1 MNPHNSKLITQ
12 SFVGVDLGGTK
23 IAASVVDATSGAV
36 LARQIIPTEAQAG
49 PDAVL
54 ARMGELILS
63 VGRAAG
69 LAPEQIGAV
78 GVGVPGPFDQATGQT
93 IFLPN
98 LAGMWRG
105 VRVRDG
111 LRRAVDRPIWLIND
125 ARAFVLAEATF
136 GAGRGANT
144 VVGLTIGTGIG
155 GGIAIGGRLHLGIDG
170 TAGEVG
176 HMTIDPHGQP
186 CGCGNRGCLE
196 TFASGPSIA
205 TLGIRATL
213 TGVPTQIG
221 ELAGHDLNKITPEII
236 LQAADAGDHVA
247 REILERAGAALGV
260 GVANLVTVLSPDC
273 VILGG
278 SVACLGEWLF
288 APVRAAVRERCRAIP
303 VDQVRIIPAALGGDA
318 GSIGA
323 AIWAS
328 QQAEDRG
335 LRTE

>member
-1 MNPHNSKLITQ
+1 MMTTRNSKRKTHTFI
-12 SFVGVDLGGTK
+12 GVDLGGTK
-23 IAASVVDATSGAV
+23 IAAAVVDAGSGAV
-36 LARQIIPTEAQAG
+36 AARESIPTEAHAG
-49 PDAVL
+49 PDVVL

-105 VRVRDG
+105 VRVRDS
-111 LRRAVDRPIWLIND
+111 LQRAVDLPIWLIND

-136 GAGRGANT
+136 GAGRGAST

-176 HMTIDPHGQP
+176 HMTIDPHGSP

-205 TLGIRATL
+205 TQGMRATL
-213 TGVPTQIG
+213 TGVPTQISA
-221 ELAGHDLNKITPEII
+221 LVDHDLNKITPEII
-236 LQAADAGDHVA
+236 LQAADAGDLVA
-247 REILERAGAALGV
+247 REILGRAGAALGV

-273 VILGG
+273 VVLGG
-278 SVACLGEWLF
+278 SVARLGEWLF
-288 APVRAAVRERCRAIP
+288 GPVRAAVRERCRAIP
-303 VDQVRIIPAALGGDA
+303 VEQVRIVSAALGADA

-328 QQAEDRG
+328 QQLGVLSSEF
-335 LRTE
+335 

>member
-1 MNPHNSKLITQ
+1 MTTTQSSVLRPQ

-23 IAASVVDATSGAV
+23 IAAAVVDVRSGAV
-36 LARQIIPTEAQAG
+36 TARESIPTEAQAG

-54 ARMGELILS
+54 ARMGELVLS

-105 VRVRDG
+105 VRVREQ
-111 LRRAVDRPIWLIND
+111 LRRTVDRPIWLIND

-136 GAGRGANT
+136 GAGHAANT

-205 TLGIRATL
+205 TLGIRAAL

-221 ELAGHDLNKITPEII
+221 ELADHDLNKITPEII
-236 LQAADAGDHVA
+236 LQAAEAGDQVA
-247 REILERAGAALGV
+247 REILGRAAAALGV

-278 SVACLGEWLF
+278 SVARLGEWLF
-288 APVRAAVRERCRAIP
+288 GPVRAAVRERCRAIP
-303 VDQVRIIPAALGGDA
+303 VEQLRIIPAALGGDA

-328 QQAEDRG
+328 QQF
-335 LRTE
+335 

>member
-1 MNPHNSKLITQ
+1 MTTRNAKLKPHTFI
-12 SFVGVDLGGTK
+12 GVDLGGTK
-23 IAASVVDATSGAV
+23 IAAAVVHVDSGAV
-36 LARQIIPTEAQAG
+36 VARQSIPTEAHAG

-69 LAPEQIGAV
+69 LMPEQIGAV

-111 LRRAVDRPIWLIND
+111 LQRVVDLPIWLIND
-125 ARAFVLAEATF
+125 ARAFVLAEARF
-136 GAGRGANT
+136 GAGRDAST

-155 GGIAIGGRLHLGIDG
+155 GGIVIGGRLHLGIDG

-176 HMTIDPHGQP
+176 HMTIDPHGSP

-205 TLGIRATL
+205 TQGIRATL

-221 ELAGHDLNKITPEII
+221 GLADYDLNNITPEII
-236 LQAADAGDHVA
+236 LQAADAGDLVA
-247 REILERAGAALGV
+247 CEILGRAGAALGV
-260 GVANLVTVLSPDC
+260 GVANLVTVLSPNC
-273 VILGG
+273 VVLGG
-278 SVACLGEWLF
+278 SVARMGEWLF
-288 APVRAAVRERCRAIP
+288 GPVRTAVRERCRAIP
-303 VDQVRIIPAALGGDA
+303 VEQVRIVPAALGGDA

-328 QQAEDRG
+328 QMEN
-335 LRTE
+335 

>member
-1 MNPHNSKLITQ
+1 MTTIQNSKLKTQ
-12 SFVGVDLGGTK
+12 NFIGVDLGGTK
-23 IAASVVDATSGAV
+23 IAASVVDVDSGAIM
-36 LARQIIPTEAQAG
+36 ARQVIPTESQAG

-54 ARMGELILS
+54 GRMGALIRS
-63 VGRAAG
+63 VAREAG
-69 LAPEQIGAV
+69 LAPRQIGAV

-105 VRVRDG
+105 VQVRDR
-111 LRRAVDRPIWLIND
+111 LKRAIDRPIWLIND

-205 TLGIRATL
+205 TLGMRAAL
-213 TGVPTQIG
+213 MGVPTRIG
-221 ELAGHDLNKITPEII
+221 ELAGHDLNTITPEII
-236 LQAADAGDHVA
+236 LQAAEAGDDVA
-247 REILERAGAALGV
+247 GDILGRAGAALGV

-278 SVACLGEWLF
+278 SVARLGEWLF

-303 VDQVRIIPAALGGDA
+303 VEQVRIVPAVLGGNA

-323 AIWAS
+323 AVWAS
-328 QQAEDRG
+328 QKNKEQ
-335 LRTE
+335 

>member
-1 MNPHNSKLITQ
+1 MAPSSSQLLTPHYL
-12 SFVGVDLGGTK
+12 GVDLGGTK
-23 IAASVVDATSGAV
+23 IAAAVVDVASGAV
-36 LARQIIPTEAQAG
+36 AARASIPTEAHAG

-54 ARMGELILS
+54 ARMGGLILEVS
-63 VGRAAG
+63 RAAG
-69 LAPEQIGAV
+69 LTRGQIGAV

-111 LRRAVDRPIWLIND
+111 LRRAVDLPIWLIND

-136 GAGRGANT
+136 GAGRGAST
-144 VVGLTIGTGIG
+144 VAGLTIGTGIG

-170 TAGEVG
+170 TAGEIG

-205 TLGIRATL
+205 TQGIRAAL

-221 ELAGHDLNKITPEII
+221 QLAGHDLNQITPEIV
-236 LQAADAGDHVA
+236 LQAAEAGDQVA
-247 REILERAGAALGV
+247 REILGRAAAALGV

-278 SVACLGEWLF
+278 SVARLGEWLF
-288 APVRAAVRERCRAIP
+288 GPVRAAVRERCRAIP
-303 VDQVRIIPAALGGDA
+303 VDQVRIVPAALGSDA

-328 QQAEDRG
+328 QLEN
-335 LRTE
+335 